1 MTKNNKYYHT
11 SVDIKEYG
19 FEYVT
24 CKVTSDIRKLIRK
37 FNASKDKNEKT
48 KIAEQL

>member
-11 SVDIKEYG
+11 SVNIKEYE

-24 CKVTSDIRKLIRK
+24 CKVTSDLEK
-37 FNASKDKNEKT
+37 FIQEK
-48 KIAEQL
+48 INIIL